1 MEIQIPYFRQHK
13 KVVELLAKKYASL
26 TAAAL
31 VSTDNISRQCKLDCA
46 CQPFHSVLQL
56 HGI

>member
-1 MEIQIPYFRQHK
+1 MEIQMPYLHLHK

-31 VSTDNISRQCKLDCA
+31 VRSDNISRQCKLDCA